1 MQELQPGAYK
11 GVLLVD
17 QPVDAEVG
25 VDEDGQGDHQ
35 LHHALQDG
43 VVEQFIIESK
53 LFAEFR
59 ENLNMQSFCS
69 EMNDSLVLV
78 QL

>member
-25 VDEDGQGDHQ
+25 VDEDDQGDHQ

-43 VVEQFIIESK
+43 VVQQFIIESK
-53 LFAEFR
+53 LFAQFR
-59 ENLNMQSFCS
+59 ENLYKESFW
-69 EMNDSLVLV
+69 
-78 QL
+78 Q